1 MTLTAALL
9 ALHLLAAAYW
19 VGGMAVVHTAVRPAV
34 GEALAEP
41 PRRVALMAAL
51 LRRFFGG
58 VSVAIV
64 LLWVSGLAM
73 VQSGGGWAAQPPRV
87 HAMAG
92 IALLMTLLFG
102 LIRLRLFPRLQ
113 RAAASDVPAAAAA
126 LAGIRRL
133 VGVNLGLGVAVF
145 VVALVGPAGQ

>member
-19 VGGMAVVHTAVRPAV
+19 IGGMAVVQTAVRPAV

-41 PRRVALMAAL
+41 PQRVALMAAL
-51 LRRFFGG
+51 LRRFFAG
-58 VSVAIV
+58 VTVAIV
-64 LLWVSGLAM
+64 LLWASGLAM
-73 VQSGGGWAAQPPRV
+73 VQFGGGWAAQPLRV

-92 IALLMTLLFG
+92 IALVMTGLFV
-102 LIRLRLFPRLQ
+102 LIRARLYPRLQ
-113 RAAASDVPAAAAA
+113 RSAATDVPAAAAA

-133 VGVNLGLGVAVF
+133 VSLNLGLGVAVF
-145 VVALVGPAGQ
+145 VVALVGRAGQ